1 MRSNYEPWT
10 EKPLLEILPGFV
22 KMTGPQCGWL
32 TNYLMEPGSSKF
44 FYYFML
50 SGWTDDKDKR
60 IRATK
65 ALMDLSE
72 RELHSMI
79 EKLRISDESLSLC
92 RDAKLIE
99 MWELEIPVNENR
111 DKLLASRAQ
120 SLALEQHT
128 VIRKADDLERDVF

>member
-1 MRSNYEPWT
+1 M
-10 EKPLLEILPGFV
+10 
-22 KMTGPQCGWL
+22 
-32 TNYLMEPGSSKF
+32 MEPGSSKF

-79 EKLRISDESLSLC
+79 EKLRISDESLSLR

-111 DKLLASRAQ
+111 DKLLASRA
-120 SLALEQHT
+120 
-128 VIRKADDLERDVF
+128 